1 MYVDPIK
8 NPLNNKKLFQ
18 GIYIDN
24 QYKFKDLNI
33 KEMNDI
39 LCRITCQLDVLNDLI
54 YQLVITNQNKFT
66 DSTEEKE

>member
-24 QYKFKDLNI
+24 QYKFKDLN
-33 KEMNDI
+33 KRNE
-39 LCRITCQLDVLNDLI
+39 
-54 YQLVITNQNKFT
+54 
-66 DSTEEKE
+66 

>member
-1 MYVDPIK
+1 
-8 NPLNNKKLFQ
+8 
-18 GIYIDN
+18 
-24 QYKFKDLNI
+24 
-33 KEMNDI
+33 MNDI